1 MAMTT
6 TGRAG
11 LLLCA
16 ASIAIA
22 LSGCGSPAPPTLLR
36 AGDDGSAVAV
46 RVGDV
51 LTVRLGSNLTTGH
64 RWRLRDAG
72 DGVLEAT
79 GWRYEPAP
87 SPPLGAGGEEVWR
100 FTALRAGST
109 RLILEYVAAD
119 GETVAGSFAV
129 SVSVSG

>member
-11 LLLCA
+11 PLLCA
-16 ASIAIA
+16 ASIAIV
-22 LSGCGSPAPPTLLR
+22 LSGCGSPAPPTLR

-87 SPPLGAGGEEVWR
+87 PPRWAPAARRCGGSPPGGP
-100 FTALRAGST
+100 GPP
-109 RLILEYVAAD
+109 
-119 GETVAGSFAV
+119 G
-129 SVSVSG
+129 

>member
-100 FTALRAGST
+100 FAARRAGST
-109 RLILEYVAAD
+109 RLILEYVAPD

>member
-87 SPPLGAGGEEVWR
+87 PPRWAPAARRCGGSPPGGP
-100 FTALRAGST
+100 GPP
-109 RLILEYVAAD
+109 
-119 GETVAGSFAV
+119 G
-129 SVSVSG
+129 